1 MSMTQRQKKLRK
13 KVYTY
18 EQLEAILHAHST
30 GARRSSSLYGSVV
43 AAPSRAWPCAIAI
56 AYETD
61 RLVVPLAYVYR
72 AANGGTAYSVAG
84 PDTYYRR
91 QNRQRHERIR
101 ETWKRYVRAFTPYNE
116 RRVFADDIRMHYIVR
131 DGVATHV
138 PRLPGVWQH
147 VPRGLL
153 PAPKN
158 WAKPFEH
165 RKYKT
170 LARRCR
176 LFATRLKRAL
186 ADGPP
191 CVVQVFDELHGYH
204 AHIPFVGATLHVCTA
219 PTAAQNGKRL
229 LIKVGPYD
237 DAGRTHHHVDG
248 DYARKH
254 SQFFAVEEGKS
265 WRDGGMRW
273 KCSKDAIAG
282 ITEWILGDLY
292 IPGPDS
298 F

>member
-1 MSMTQRQKKLRK
+1 MSVTQKKLRK

-18 EQLEAILHAHST
+18 EQLEAILHARKT
-30 GARRSSSLYGSVV
+30 GTRRSTSLYGSVIV
-43 AAPSRAWPCAIAI
+43 ALAQRPPCAIAI
-56 AYETD
+56 AYDTD

-72 AANGGTAYSVAG
+72 AANGDTAYSVVS
-84 PDTYYRR
+84 PDRYYRKENPAR
-91 QNRQRHERIR
+91 YKTRLA
-101 ETWKRYVRAFTPYNE
+101 TWKRYVRAFTPYDE

-153 PAPKN
+153 PEPKN
-158 WAKPFEH
+158 WAKPFER

-219 PTAAQNGKRL
+219 PTAEQNGKRL

-265 WRDGGMRW
+265 WREGGMRW